1 MADLVDPDKP
11 ESDAAYINR
20 KHSEGVA
27 EAAKIPKWCPVCD
40 PERDDVGWTRGTWI
54 LEAQPQSDSRSCR
67 RVCCACLDCFDVSIF
82 ESDLKLLELLNEIKL
97 CPRHAVL
104 LLEAPVDH

>member
-27 EAAKIPKWCPVCD
+27 EAAKIPKWCPVCE
-40 PERDDVGWTRGTWI
+40 PERDPV
-54 LEAQPQSDSRSCR
+54 A
-67 RVCCACLDCFDVSIF
+67 
-82 ESDLKLLELLNEIKL
+82 ELLIEEW
-97 CPRHAVL
+97 CFRHIDSKVSGDADTRVNPVTRNVTTWGGP
-104 LLEAPVDH
+104 EALGF